1 MFDFDEDSCN
11 QCAIEEDIIIAEPAP
26 LESTVATTRAPHTKP
41 EPVTIPKMPEVTPAF
56 NADFE
61 NLSV

>member
-26 LESTVATTRAPHTKP
+26 LESTVATRQGRALVGFHG
-41 EPVTIPKMPEVTPAF
+41 
-56 NADFE
+56 D
-61 NLSV
+61 